1 MCGWGKGR
9 CAKCVDPPTCDCFV
23 SSPDGQEVAA
33 PSAQEVA
40 GSSAQE
46 VAAPSAQEVAAPS
59 GQEVAAPSGQEVAA
73 PSGQEVA
80 GPSGQAAAPPPRQA
94 DAESQEGQDSP
105 WEGSAHN
112 SPNLDV
118 EWEEDE
124 GKEDDNIAIGQQIM
138 MGQDMTF
145 ESSPEGTPEAPSSQA
160 TIMGRPFQPSS
171 NMQQHPWLTPTPP
184 PRPQASGASRRPTP
198 ENRGGLVRLPVS
210 LSGRPAVCLRFKKL

>member
-40 GSSAQE
+40 GSS
-46 VAAPSAQEVAAPS
+46 

-80 GPSGQAAAPPPRQA
+80 GPSGQEVVGPSGQAAAPPPRQA

-124 GKEDDNIAIGQQIM
+124 GEEDENIVIGQQIL
-138 MGQDMTF
+138 MGQDRTF

-160 TIMGRPFQPSS
+160 TIRGGPSQPSS
-171 NMQQHPWLTPTPP
+171 NMQQPPWVTPTPP

-198 ENRGGLVRLPVS
+198 ETRGGLS
-210 LSGRPAVCLRFKKL
+210 VCRSVC